1 MPFFCLF
8 KNISWN
14 KITIGVVML
23 KKIFSYEIFFFG
35 IILSLNCPAFAQ
47 TNIDSISGRF
57 QQLSKQLA
65 DLEKYVYNNG
75 GNGSSVISSG
85 HQKRIEAK
93 VVKFPFYDPEK
104 KKVKS

>member
-8 KNISWN
+8 KSLSLS
-14 KITIGVVML
+14 KVTIGVVML
-23 KKIFSYEIFFFG
+23 KKIYLYIIFLFV
-35 IILSLNCPAFAQ
+35 IIFALNLPAFAQ

-75 GNGSSVISSG
+75 GDGASVISSG
-85 HQKRIEAK
+85 
-93 VVKFPFYDPEK
+93 
-104 KKVKS
+104 